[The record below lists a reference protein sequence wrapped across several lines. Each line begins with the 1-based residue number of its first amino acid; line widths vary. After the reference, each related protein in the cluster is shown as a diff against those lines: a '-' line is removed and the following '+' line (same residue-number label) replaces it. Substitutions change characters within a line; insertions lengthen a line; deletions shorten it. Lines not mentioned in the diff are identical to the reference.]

1 MFLFATLTL
10 TQPFHYAFI
19 SNILWAYQTT
29 LIDYTL
35 SLIREK
41 ALKPKIFDSLIEV
54 FDSVAPSQSFSNLK
68 KKKTHKNKTLKKSP
82 YY

>member
-1 MFLFATLTL
+1 M
-10 TQPFHYAFI
+10 I
-19 SNILWAYQTT
+19 N
-29 LIDYTL
+29 
-35 SLIREK
+35 LIREK

-54 FDSVAPSQSFSNLK
+54 LDSVAPSQSFSNLK